1 MTETIKRI
9 KNYAVCYHQITKK
22 RRLTKSYVLWAVL
35 PGVLLL
41 RAPEFTVNITQRLP
55 VYAPLLAAVFAIAY
69 IGDYRQMTKAE
80 ADTLSPQ
87 EIRLYCIGNFIIAAL
102 GIALLCLLAVLLNT

>member
-9 KNYAVCYHQITKK
+9 KNYAACYHQITKK

-41 RAPEFTVNITQRLP
+41 RAPGFTINLTQRLP
-55 VYAPLLAAVFAIAY
+55 VYALLLVIVFGIAC
-69 IGDYRQMTKAE
+69 IGDYRQMTKTEEDA
-80 ADTLSPQ
+80 LSPQ

-102 GIALLCLLAVLLNT
+102 GTALLCLLAVLLNT

>member
-1 MTETIKRI
+1 MTGTIERI

-35 PGVLLL
+35 PGLLLL
-41 RAPEFTVNITQRLP
+41 RAEFAFNITQRLP
-55 VYAPLLAAVFAIAY
+55 VYALLLVIVFGIAG
-69 IGDYRQMTKAE
+69 IGDYRQMTKTE
-80 ADTLSPQ
+80 EDVLSPQ

-102 GIALLCLLAVLLNT
+102 GTALLCLLAVLLNT

>member
-9 KNYAVCYHQITKK
+9 KNYAACYHQITKK
-22 RRLTKSYVLWAVL
+22 RRLTKAYVLWAVL
-35 PGVLLL
+35 PGLLLL
-41 RAPEFTVNITQRLP
+41 RAPGFTVNLTQRLP
-55 VYAPLLAAVFAIAY
+55 VYALLLAAVFAIAY

-102 GIALLCLLAVLLNT
+102 GTVLLCLLAALLNT

>member
-55 VYAPLLAAVFAIAY
+55 VYALLLVIVFGIAC
-69 IGDYRQMTKAE
+69 IGDYRQMIKAE
-80 ADTLSPQ
+80 TDTLSPQ

-102 GIALLCLLAVLLNT
+102 GTVLLCLLAALLNT